1 MKNSWGLGAGA
12 RGGTAGRRDGGFGRE
27 YGVLT
32 PEDWVAVETLRS
44 EVGRLTWRLYT
55 VVSRQAT
62 EQSIA

>member
-12 RGGTAGRRDGGFGRE
+12 RGRDGGTAGFGRE
-27 YGVLT
+27 YGVLP